1 MGRKGEGHKL
11 EGSALEGAANFEY
24 EEITDSGVLVCEG
37 RAGYSTHGY
46 DFDDATGAIIGCAIE
61 VHRTLGPGFREI
73 VYQRALALELGA
85 AGLEFEREV
94 KIPIFYKGQ
103 QIDTRRADF
112 VVEDVMVETKARSQ
126 MSPEDYVQALNYVK
140 VSGFDLGL
148 LLNFGAPR
156 LQVKRLVN

>member
-1 MGRKGEGHKL
+1 MNSETSLKY
-11 EGSALEGAANFEY
+11 EY
-24 EEITDSGVLVCEG
+24 EEIADSGVKLREG

-46 DFDDATGAIIGCAIE
+46 DFDDATGAIIGCALE

-73 VYQRALALELGA
+73 VYQRALAIELQA

-94 KIPIFYKGQ
+94 KVPIFYKGR

-112 VVEDVMVETKARSQ
+112 VVEDVMVETKATSQ
-126 MSPEDYVQALNYVK
+126 MAPEDYVQTLNYVK
-140 VSGFDLGL
+140 SSDFKVGL